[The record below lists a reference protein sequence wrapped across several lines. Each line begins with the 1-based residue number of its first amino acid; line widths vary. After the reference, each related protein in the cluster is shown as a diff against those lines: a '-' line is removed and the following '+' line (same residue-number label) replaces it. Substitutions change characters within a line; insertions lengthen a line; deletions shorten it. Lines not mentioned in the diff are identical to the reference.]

1 MRNAKGPVRKARARA
16 APAEPAAPALVR
28 RAWFSPCGRY
38 RYRLTRTWGRGGTL
52 AFILLNPSTADASR
66 DDPTLRRCIGLARRW
81 GYGSIEVVNLFA
93 WRATHPED
101 LRKAAAPVGPGNG
114 RALRRALRRAEAVVV
129 AWGNQGAW
137 RNAGPRLL
145 GRLLRDSRERE
156 IACVGWTR
164 LGHPRHVLYVRRD
177 AQRRWIAASRSI

>member
-1 MRNAKGPVRKARARA
+1 MRNAK
-16 APAEPAAPALVR
+16 EPARMVCAQSAPVETAAMGLVR

-38 RYRLTRTWGRGGTL
+38 RYRLTRTWGREGTL

-66 DDPTLRRCIGLARRW
+66 DDPTLRRCIGLARSW

-93 WRATHPED
+93 WRATHPAD
-101 LRKAAAPVGPGNG
+101 LRKAAAPVGPVNG
-114 RALRRALRRAEAVVV
+114 RALRQALRRADAIVV
-129 AWGNQGAW
+129 AWGNHGAW
-137 RNAGPRLL
+137 HDAGPRLL
-145 GRLLRDSRERE
+145 KRLLRDSHGRE

-177 AQRRWIAASRSI
+177 SQRLSITAPRAA